1 LKRFLVV
8 GPNGGASFGGGGGSF
23 VAIKIAETLSRL
35 PNSQVGLVSLW
46 GARPEVFEKIFGVSL
61 STSRV
66 KHFSLLTS
74 STGYELPIGAMT
86 TPYVAAVLM
95 GMTRFLE
102 RTMERFKPD
111 LVVFN
116 DDSPALSSIFETRD
130 VRSLLYSHF
139 PYACRVKYRNKML
152 ETSSVLRR
160 MSEMLVM
167 PFMARLFEMD
177 RLWVDWPV
185 ANSSVT
191 RKYMSRTFNDREITT
206 IFPPVDAFP
215 YKVPQK
221 SNIIISVG
229 GIQPNKKFEEVIQA
243 MSLVK
248 TDCKCFIIGNL
259 RDVTYFR
266 SLVRQVRNLG
276 LERRVHILPEAPRQT
291 LLGLLGRSKLII
303 HASRFEPFGIS
314 VAEGMNAGAV
324 PIVCASENGGPW
336 VDIVSKGQYG
346 LGYDGYESLADRIDS
361 LMDDEA
367 GWQEHSAIARA
378 RGAFFSARAFSN
390 SILKQI
396 GVDELPKG
404 GDPLLTE

>member
-1 LKRFLVV
+1 MV

-95 GMTRFLE
+95 GVTRFLG

-116 DDSPALSSIFETRD
+116 DDSPSLSSIFETRN
-130 VRSLLYSHF
+130 VKSLLYSHF

-191 RKYMSRTFNDREITT
+191 KKYMSRTFNDREITT
-206 IFPPVDAFP
+206 IFPPVDAYP

-221 SNIIISVG
+221 SKIVVSVG

-243 MSLVK
+243 MSMVK

-259 RDVTYFR
+259 RDVPYFR

-291 LLGLLGRSKLII
+291 LLSLLGRSKLII

-336 VDIVSKGQYG
+336 VDIVSKGRYG
-346 LGYDGYESLADRIDS
+346 LGYDGYESLADQIDS

-367 GWQEHSAIARA
+367 GWQEHSTIARR
-378 RGAFFSARAFSN
+378 RGAFFSATAFSN
-390 SILKQI
+390 NILNRI
-396 GVDELPKG
+396 GVDELPNG
-404 GDPLLTE
+404 VETLLTE

>member
-46 GARPEVFEKIFGVSL
+46 GARPEVFEKIFGVVL

-74 STGYELPIGAMT
+74 STGHELPMGAMT
-86 TPYVAAVLM
+86 TPYVGAVLM
-95 GMTRFLE
+95 GVTRFVE

-116 DDSPALSSIFETRD
+116 DDSPALSSIFETRN

-191 RKYMSRTFNDREITT
+191 KKYMSRTFNDREITT

-221 SNIIISVG
+221 SNIVISVG

-243 MSLVK
+243 MSVVK
-248 TDCKCFIIGNL
+248 TNCKCFIIGNL

-266 SLVRQVRNLG
+266 SLVRQVRNLD
-276 LERRVHILPEAPRQT
+276 LERQVHILPEAPRQT
-291 LLGLLGRSKLII
+291 LLSLLGRSKLII

-314 VAEGMNAGAV
+314 VVEGMNAGAV

-336 VDIVSKGQYG
+336 VDIVSKGRFG
-346 LGYDGYESLADRIDS
+346 IGYYGYESLAGEIDS

-367 GWQEHSAIARA
+367 GWQENSTIARA
-378 RGAFFSARAFSN
+378 RGAFFSASAFSN
-390 SILKQI
+390 SILKRI
-396 GVDELPKG
+396 GVDELPNDGETPNK
-404 GDPLLTE
+404 

>member
-23 VAIKIAETLSRL
+23 VAIKIAETLSKL

-46 GARPEVFEKIFGVSL
+46 GARPEVFEKIFGVAL

-74 STGYELPIGAMT
+74 GTGHELPIGAMT
-86 TPYVAAVLM
+86 TPYLAAVLM
-95 GMTRFLE
+95 GATRFLE

-116 DDSPALSSIFETRD
+116 DDSPTLSSIFETRN

-191 RKYMSRTFNDREITT
+191 KKYMSGTFNNREITT
-206 IFPPVDAFP
+206 IFPPVNAFP
-215 YKVPQK
+215 YKLPQK
-221 SNIIISVG
+221 SNIVISVG

-243 MSLVK
+243 MSKVK

-276 LERRVHILPEAPRQT
+276 LERQVHILPEAPRQT
-291 LLGLLGRSKLII
+291 LLSLLGRSKLII

-314 VAEGMNAGAV
+314 VVEGMNAGAV

-336 VDIVSKGQYG
+336 VDIVSKGRYG
-346 LGYDGYESLADRIDS
+346 LGYDGYESLADQIDS

-367 GWQEHSAIARA
+367 GWREHSAIARA
-378 RGAFFSARAFSN
+378 RGAFFSAPAFSN
-390 SILKQI
+390 SILQRI
-396 GVDELPKG
+396 GVDELLNG
-404 GDPLLTE
+404 GETLLTE

>member
-1 LKRFLVV
+1 MV

-191 RKYMSRTFNDREITT
+191 KKYMKRTFNDREITT

-276 LERRVHILPEAPRQT
+276 LERRVHILPEVPRQT

>member
-1 LKRFLVV
+1 MKRFLVV

-116 DDSPALSSIFETRD
+116 DDSPALSSIFETRN

-191 RKYMSRTFNDREITT
+191 KKYMKRTFNDREITT